1 MFTCA
6 YIFCTVSKEDLVRT
20 IIIHQ
25 LIFFCSGFF
34 AVFDGHGDE
43 GHSCAWYARDTLPAR
58 LLESIGGKEENC
70 EEIIKKA
77 HVDTNMALHEDANI
91 NDAMSG
97 TTAVSF
103 VITPGRKITINNV
116 GDSRAM
122 IISEI
127 DGTFTGKPLS
137 NDQTPYRR
145 DERERCKAAG
155 ARIRTMG
162 QLDSPD
168 PIDESEWDKINLL
181 DEIDL
186 EGDPPRV
193 WLPKDRLPGCAF
205 TRSIGDSV
213 AERVGCYAE
222 PEIDRIELTDKD
234 RYLILA
240 SDGVFEFIKVS
251 EITEMVSKLQD
262 PLNACKAIAEDAY
275 NRWMSYEG
283 RSDDITI
290 IILACGGVSTDA
302 HGIDPSLITLSE
314 SLSNDN
320 ISSKARGRKSLAI
333 GGL

>member
-1 MFTCA
+1 MEA
-6 YIFCTVSKEDLVRT
+6 I
-20 IIIHQ
+20 
-25 LIFFCSGFF
+25 SGN
-34 AVFDGHGDE
+34 
-43 GHSCAWYARDTLPAR
+43 
-58 LLESIGGKEENC
+58 EENC

-77 HVDTNMALHEDANI
+77 HIDTNAALHKDANI
-91 NDAMSG
+91 NDTMSG

-103 VITPGRKITINNV
+103 MITPGRKVLINNV

-122 IISEI
+122 IIS
-127 DGTFTGKPLS
+127 DVGGTLTGKPLS

-168 PIDESEWDKINLL
+168 PVDESEWDKMNLL

-222 PEIDRIELTDKD
+222 PEIDRMNLTNDDK
-234 RYLILA
+234 YLILA
-240 SDGVFEFIKVS
+240 SDGVFEFIKIS
-251 EITEMVSKLQD
+251 EITDMVSKIKD
-262 PLNACKAIAEDAY
+262 PLASCKAIVEDAY
-275 NRWMSYEG
+275 NRWMNYEG

-290 IILACGGVSTDA
+290 IILACGGASVD
-302 HGIDPSLITLSE
+302 GIDPSLITLSE
-314 SLSNDN
+314 SLSNDRVN
-320 ISSKARGRKSLAI
+320 TKARGRKSLAV
-333 GGL
+333 GGV